1 MTALTRERD
10 LLDAALIFGAGTVR
24 GPSVT
29 QSAAYIRPEGDNR
42 VTRSF
47 GPSERELI
55 FFDDT
60 DIAELTRDG
69 AVTTHRIFSKF
80 CRIAERSDF
89 QEILQIAAAIRVG
102 FHPSAERTDAVA
114 HFVAVQEDIFNL
126 GGRARFGE
134 QTEIFTRRATALYC
148 REPARMEVYQSIYR
162 YLYRI
167 RSRVLHGGDSDALL
181 GELEGRMGA
190 NILQLLF
197 STSFVAC
204 NHLAFVAH
212 RFGSIE
218 KGMRQLITEDRLPQ
232 DPVALAKFQEQLEPD
247 WLIEEMET

>member
-1 MTALTRERD
+1 MKFTCHIHVPFLRWLGDEPIVLGPGRLEQLAFETWLACEIPAMDMQERRYRATAPLFYTRTFDLAGAGVAVSGDSPLMTALTRERD

-114 HFVAVQEDIFNL
+114 TVMH
-126 GGRARFGE
+126 
-134 QTEIFTRRATALYC
+134 C
-148 REPARMEVYQSIYR
+148 
-162 YLYRI
+162 
-167 RSRVLHGGDSDALL
+167 
-181 GELEGRMGA
+181 
-190 NILQLLF
+190 
-197 STSFVAC
+197 
-204 NHLAFVAH
+204 
-212 RFGSIE
+212 
-218 KGMRQLITEDRLPQ
+218 
-232 DPVALAKFQEQLEPD
+232 
-247 WLIEEMET
+247 